1 MKTFEIDK
9 RGRTPIYEYLYRCI
23 RDEICEGRLKKGEKL
38 PSKRN
43 LASLY
48 GISIITVENTYAQLL
63 LEGYITSVQKKGYFV
78 SDIAPISPSVK
89 KNINVKNNSDIFI
102 NKKSDL
108 SSNQIMYD
116 NFPYSTWSKIMRKT
130 LLDEEG
136 KFLLSTGN
144 KGIFDLRESIAEYLS
159 ESRGLICDPNN
170 IIIGAGTEYLYTMLM
185 QLFGRNGMIAI
196 EDPGHIKVS
205 RIFESNGVRVLHIP
219 VDRDGFDVE
228 SLNTTNIT
236 AIHISPSHQF
246 PTGIVMPAR
255 RRHSIIDFAKKN
267 NCYIIEDDYD
277 SEFRYHGKPIP
288 AMASL
293 DTEHVIYMNTFSKTL
308 APSVRIAY
316 MVLPEKLSGMYDEK
330 LGFMTCPV
338 SGMEQYTLNQFIAGG
353 YFDRHI
359 NRMRNYYRKHRD
371 DILNC
376 LKGSELGKHINI
388 HEENAGLHFL
398 IEIRKSNFD
407 MGRYVRRL
415 AKENIVI
422 KPVNDYSY
430 VPMKKYEKSIVFNYS
445 DISVKELSDILKAMY
460 ECLK

>member
-1 MKTFEIDK
+1 MKTFNLDN
-9 RGRTPIYEYLYRCI
+9 RGKTPIYEYLYKCI
-23 RDEICEGRLKKGEKL
+23 RDEIREGNLKKGEKL

-43 LASLY
+43 LASIY
-48 GISIITVENTYAQLL
+48 GISIITVENTYEQLL
-63 LEGYITSVQKKGYFV
+63 LEGYITSAQKKGYFV
-78 SDIAPISPSVK
+78 SDIAPISIPEAKTNNVRNISV
-89 KNINVKNNSDIFI
+89 SYD
-102 NKKSDL
+102 KKSDL

-116 NFPYSTWSKIMRKT
+116 NFPYSTWSRIMRKT

-136 KFLLSTGN
+136 KFLQSPGN
-144 KGIFDLRESIAEYLS
+144 KGIYELRESIAKYLS
-159 ESRGLICDPNN
+159 ESRGLICSPDN

-196 EDPGHIKVS
+196 EDPGHVKVT
-205 RIFESNGVRVLHIP
+205 RIFEANGVRVLHIP
-219 VDRDGFDVE
+219 VDKDGFDVD

-236 AIHISPSHQF
+236 AIHLSPSHQF
-246 PTGIVMPAR
+246 PTGIVMPAK
-255 RRHSIIDFAKKN
+255 RRHEIIDFAKKN
-267 NCYIIEDDYD
+267 DCYIIEDDYD

-293 DTEHVIYMNTFSKTL
+293 DSAHVIYMNTFSKTL

-316 MVLPEKLSGMYDEK
+316 MVLPDKLAKMYDEK

-338 SGMEQYTLNQFIAGG
+338 SGMEQYTLNQFISGG
-353 YFDRHI
+353 YFGRHI

-376 LKGSELGKHINI
+376 LMNSKFGKYINI
-388 HEENAGLHFL
+388 HEENSGLHFL
-398 IEIRKSNFD
+398 IEIKKKGFD
-407 MGRYVRRL
+407 MESYVKRL
-415 AKENIVI
+415 SKESIII

-430 VPMKKYEKSIVFNYS
+430 VPMKKYEKTIVFNYS
-445 DISVKELSDILKAMY
+445 DISVKELSGILNTMN